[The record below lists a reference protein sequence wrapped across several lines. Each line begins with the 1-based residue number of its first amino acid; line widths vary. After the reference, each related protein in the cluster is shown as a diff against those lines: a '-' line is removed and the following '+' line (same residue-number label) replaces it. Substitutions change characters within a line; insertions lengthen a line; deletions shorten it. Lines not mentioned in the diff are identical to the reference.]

1 MYPLTLTLSLREREL
16 DFGSL
21 RRERELDSPYDL
33 LRSSMMVFLNSLCSF
48 WSRVRGNDERS
59 EKGQNPFPTFG
70 GRGNWISVLSGGRWN
85 WIPACAGM
93 TKEVKKGQSPFTF

>member
-59 EKGQNPFPTFG
+59 EKGSEPFYFLKKVSDPFSDVG
-70 GRGNWISVLSGGRWN
+70 GNADGGWIRISRRQSRSV
-85 WIPACAGM
+85 
-93 TKEVKKGQSPFTF
+93 Q